1 MSKKLTNKF
10 NIFLLFFLLSFYS
23 KSQSVE
29 NIDNFKIQNWIEN
42 IPILSSLIENK
53 RDVVEFDSSNGKII
67 SISFSTKNLSKK
79 QIFSFYSDFFEEKK
93 WKKYENG
100 NVWETKNKRIK
111 KKIFK
116 ILASKFSILKVF
128 FLNLLFFISQTF
140 SVSYFFH
147 FFSSKKLL

>member
-1 MSKKLTNKF
+1 MSRMSKKLTNKF
-10 NIFLLFFLLSFYS
+10 SFVLLCFILSFYS
-23 KSQSVE
+23 TSESAD

-67 SISFSTKNLSKK
+67 SISFNTKNLSKK

-93 WKKYENG
+93 WQKYKTE
-100 NVWETKNKRIK
+100 NVWETKNKRFK

-116 ILASKFSILKVF
+116 IENFEDNILKFKIIVENF
-128 FLNLLFFISQTF
+128 
-140 SVSYFFH
+140 
-147 FFSSKKLL
+147 

>member
-10 NIFLLFFLLSFYS
+10 RFFLLCFILSFYS
-23 KSQSVE
+23 TSQSAE

-67 SISFSTKNLSKK
+67 SISFNTKNLSKK

-93 WKKYENG
+93 WKKYENE
-100 NVWETKNKRIK
+100 NVWETKNKRFK

-116 ILASKFSILKVF
+116 IENFEDNILKFKIIVENF
-128 FLNLLFFISQTF
+128 
-140 SVSYFFH
+140 
-147 FFSSKKLL
+147 

>member
-10 NIFLLFFLLSFYS
+10 SFFMLYFILSFYS
-23 KSQSVE
+23 TSQSAN

-67 SISFSTKNLSKK
+67 SISFDTKYLSKK
-79 QIFSFYSDFFEEKK
+79 QIFSFYSNFFEEKK
-93 WKKYENG
+93 WKKNENE
-100 NVWETKNKRIK
+100 NVWEIKNKAFK

-116 ILASKFSILKVF
+116 IENFEDNILKF
-128 FLNLLFFISQTF
+128 
-140 SVSYFFH
+140 
-147 FFSSKKLL
+147 KLIVENF